1 MKKLLSG
8 LLLIVLASTSFAH
21 EMVPTYP
28 RWEPS
33 LYGDV
38 LKTTVEI
45 FNKRT
50 DVEYYE
56 ISVFDRDWKPVPFV
70 TSYKVIQLKYLGT
83 ASIEVYIKKA
93 DRSRAEYVCSRSKL
107 RKESETRTA
116 VSSTICS
123 RFK

>member
-8 LLLIVLASTSFAH
+8 LLLTVLASTSFAH

-33 LYGDV
+33 QFGDV
-38 LKTTVEI
+38 LKSTVEI
-45 FNKRT
+45 FNKRA

-56 ISVFDRDWKPVPFV
+56 IAIFDRDWNPVPFV
-70 TSYKVIQLKYLGT
+70 TSYKVIQLQYLGT
-83 ASIEVYIKKA
+83 ASIDVYIKKA

>member
-1 MKKLLSG
+1 MML
-8 LLLIVLASTSFAH
+8 VLASSVLYAH

-28 RWEPS
+28 KWEPS
-33 LYGDV
+33 LYNDV
-38 LKTTVEI
+38 LKTTMEI

-56 ISVFDRDWKPVPFV
+56 IAVFDRDWKSVPFV
-70 TSYKVIQLKYLGT
+70 TAYKVIQLRYLGT
-83 ASIEVYIKKA
+83 ASIDVYIKKA
-93 DRSRAEYVCSRSKL
+93 DRNRVEYICSRSKIKKSSDL
-107 RKESETRTA
+107 RTA